1 MKITIK
7 SVVTILLTI
16 VFCLLSLAGKI
27 TSEQYMTVFTTVIA
41 FYFGTQ
47 FSKNGRVWNVEF
59 NNSRCPILNRHVYRE
74 LFRLQADRIQS
85 TTARKTSGRTQQFCK
100 AVASGR
106 RANKS
111 N

>member
-7 SVVTILLTI
+7 SIVTILLTA

-47 FSKNGRVWNVEF
+47 FSKMVKSNVEHD
-59 NNSRCPILNRHVYRE
+59 NSCSAIP
-74 LFRLQADRIQS
+74 DRYIYW
-85 TTARKTSGRTQQFCK
+85 
-100 AVASGR
+100 
-106 RANKS
+106 
-111 N
+111 

>member
-47 FSKNGRVWNVEF
+47 FSKMVGYNNVGF
-59 NNSRCPILNRHVYRE
+59 NNCGGVILNRYIYRK
-74 LFRLQADRIQS
+74 LFRL
-85 TTARKTSGRTQQFCK
+85 
-100 AVASGR
+100 
-106 RANKS
+106 
-111 N
+111 